1 VVGAGVIF
9 VPTQG
14 GLPGM
19 AVTDAEGQ
27 FELKTANE
35 EGAQVGPY
43 QVTISKIQ
51 TITIPQQH
59 SFPMYQTKSLIP
71 PKYRKTTT
79 SGLTRDVVD
88 DDNHFEINL
97 TD

>member
-1 VVGAGVIF
+1 VIF
-9 VPTQG
+9 VPSEG

-35 EGAQVGPY
+35 EGARVGAY

-51 TITIPQQH
+51 TTATPQAH
-59 SFPMYQTKSLIP
+59 GFPIYHTKSLIP
-71 PKYRKTTT
+71 QKYRKTTT
-79 SGLTRDVVD
+79 SGLTVDVVD
-88 DDNHFEINL
+88 DDNHFEFTL
-97 TD
+97 TE